1 MQEYKTIV
9 HRYNQETKEYH
20 IFNFDV
26 NAINS
31 FEAKSMALSLCK
43 AQNVLRD
50 EPFYYVN
57 YSVDILT
64 N

>member
-9 HRYNQETKEYH
+9 YRYNQENNEYNSY
-20 IFNFDV
+20 NFDV